1 MTINLADNNPRNE
14 YTVADGNSQTV
25 FTMTFEIFDNA
36 DLNVYV
42 DNTLQTLTTHYKIS
56 DSNTDANAGHTSGT
70 DGHVHFTSAV
80 SASGA
85 DKKIV
90 FTRDIDLKRT
100 TDFPASG
107 AFQISAL
114 NTELDKIIAIA
125 ADLNDKAERGL
136 QLSDTDTTASL
147 EIPSLALRANKY
159 LAFDSSGNATA
170 TAGTADV
177 TPISTAM
184 GSVVGGATL
193 DIAKT
198 ALLSGTNISLNTA
211 NTITTLNSNG
221 DLTLTPNGTGTVVVS
236 TDLDVDNIN
245 VNGNTISST
254 DTNGNITLDPNGT
267 GSVAITSANLVLS
280 SGNGIDFSATA
291 DSSGTAVSEIFDDYE
306 EGSFTPTW
314 SSGLTSISYTSQV
327 GRYVKIG
334 TFVYCQILLDASS
347 ATKAS
352 SQVKIGGL
360 PFTSANVT
368 NSHGS
373 GVCGSTGGGFDISN
387 GVVFEIQN
395 NDTELIWHSQSGADY
410 AGTSLSDQN
419 APMKFT
425 ATYIAA

>member
-1 MTINLADNNPRNE
+1 MTISLSDNNPRIS
-14 YTVADGNSQTV
+14 YTVNAGVTQTT
-25 FTMTFEIFDNA
+25 FTVPFEFFDLD
-36 DLNVYV
+36 DLKVYV
-42 DNTLQTLTTHYKIS
+42 DGTLKTKTTHY
-56 DSNTDANAGHTSGT
+56 TL
-70 DGHVHFTSAV
+70 
-80 SASGA
+80 ASGGSGA
-85 DKKIV
+85 TGSISMSV
-90 FTRDIDLKRT
+90 TGASGNSTVVITRSIALQRT
-100 TDFPASG
+100 TDFQTSGPFAVAS
-107 AFQISAL
+107 L
-114 NTELDKIIAIA
+114 NTELDRFTAIA
-125 ADLNDKAERGL
+125 ADLNDKAGRGL
-136 QLSDTDTTASL
+136 QLSDFDSVASL

-221 DLTLTPNGTGTVVVS
+221 DLNLTPNGTGTVVVS

-267 GSVAITSANLVLS
+267 GSVAITSANLVLT

-291 DSSGTAVSEIFDDYE
+291 DSSGTAASEVFDDYE

-314 SSGLTSISYTSQV
+314 ASGLTSISYTSQV

-334 TFVYCQILLDASS
+334 TFVHCQILLDASS

-368 NSHGS
+368 GSHGG
-373 GVCGSTGGGFDISN
+373 GVCVSTGGGFNIGDG

-425 ATYIAA
+425 VTYIAA

>member
-1 MTINLADNNPRNE
+1 MTINLADNNPRIS
-14 YTVADGNSQTV
+14 YTVNAGVTQT
-25 FTMTFEIFDNA
+25 TFDVPFEFFDLA

-42 DNTLQTLTTHYKIS
+42 DDIEKTATTHYTI
-56 DSNTDANAGHTSGT
+56 
-70 DGHVHFTSAV
+70 
-80 SASGA
+80 ASGGSGSKGVINLTVTGA
-85 DKKIV
+85 TGNSTV
-90 FTRDIDLKRT
+90 VLTRDIALERT
-100 TDFPASG
+100 TDFQTSGPFAVAS
-107 AFQISAL
+107 L
-114 NTELDKIIAIA
+114 NTELDRFTAIA
-125 ADLNDKAERGL
+125 ADLNDKAGRGL
-136 QLSDTDTTASL
+136 QLSDFDSVVSL
-147 EIPSLALRANKY
+147 AIPSLALRANKY

-245 VNGNTISST
+245 INGNTISST

-267 GSVAITSANLVLS
+267 GSVAITSANLVLT

-291 DSSGTAVSEIFDDYE
+291 DSSGTAASEVFDDYE

-334 TFVYCQILLDASS
+334 TFVYCQIFLDASS

-360 PFTSANVT
+360 PFTSADVT
-368 NSHGS
+368 GS
-373 GVCGSTGGGFDISN
+373 EGSAVCATTAGGFNIGDNGVCLAIEKNTTEI
-387 GVVFEIQN
+387 VFS
-395 NDTELIWHSQSGADY
+395 SQSGAAFVGNDL
-410 AGTSLSDQN
+410 ATQTASMQ
-419 APMKFT
+419 FT

>member
-1 MTINLADNNPRNE
+1 MTVSSTTTKSSHSGNGVLDTFAYAFKIFADDDLVVIIR
-14 YTVADGNSQTV
+14 TNSTGAEA
-25 FTMTFEIFDNA
+25 TKTK
-36 DLNVYV
+36 
-42 DNTLQTLTTHYKIS
+42 TTHY
-56 DSNTDANAGHTSGT
+56 TVTGVG
-70 DGHVHFTSAV
+70 
-80 SASGA
+80 SASGGNV
-85 DKKIV
+85 V
-90 FTRDIDLKRT
+90 FTSGNI
-100 TDFPASG
+100 PASG
-107 AFQISAL
+107 ETVVIKRSLTLTQATDYVANDPFPADSHEDAL
-114 NTELDKIIAIA
+114 DRLTMIAQQQQEVFDRA
-125 ADLNDKAERGL
+125 VVLPA
-136 QLSDTDTTASL
+136 TDTASTT
-147 EIPSLALRANKY
+147 IPNSVTRASKY
-159 LAFDSSGNATA
+159 LAFDSSGNLTA
-170 TAGTADV
+170 AAGTADV
-177 TPISTAM
+177 TPIGSVM
-184 GSVVGGATL
+184 ESVVGASTL
-193 DIAKT
+193 NT
-198 ALLSGTNISLNTA
+198 ARTELLSGTNISVNTA

-221 DLTLTPNGTGTVVVS
+221 DLTLTPNGTGTVIVS

-245 VNGNTISST
+245 INGNTISST

-267 GSVAITSANLVLS
+267 GSVAITSANLVLT

-291 DSSGTAVSEIFDDYE
+291 DSSGTAASEVFDDYE

-314 SSGLTSISYTSQV
+314 ASGLTSISYTSQV

-373 GVCGSTGGGFDISN
+373 GVCAATAGGFDIGD
-387 GVVFEIQN
+387 GVVFEIQS

-425 ATYIAA
+425 ATYISA